1 MFTVIRYTLR
11 RSRGALIGW
20 GIGLAVLS
28 IMMGSL
34 FDMVASTGDLMVAY
48 MEALPEF
55 AELFDMGAMSTPIG
69 WLDVEYF
76 SFVPLIIGLF
86 ATGAGASMLARD
98 EERGTLDLILAHP
111 VSRTALFW
119 GRFLATTLVLIILL
133 LISWAS
139 LLLSMTWSE
148 NFTIPAIDLLLPF
161 ASLYIILMF
170 FMTLAL
176 FFSMLLPARSMA
188 SMLTGILVV
197 ASFFITLLSGVV
209 DQLERAA
216 DFSPMTYLET
226 AAAIENGLNLTWF
239 GVFMAIDL
247 VLALISWQL
256 FQRRDVRVGG
266 EGTMRLMDL
275 VTGRWKA
282 KPIESLAE
290 MDSSAAD

>member
-11 RSRGALIGW
+11 RSRGAIIGW

-34 FDMVASTGDLMVAY
+34 FDMMTNSGDLIEAY
-48 MEALPEF
+48 VESLPELT
-55 AELFDMGAMSTPIG
+55 EMFDFGGMSTPIG

-86 ATGAGASMLARD
+86 VAGVGASMLARD

-111 VSRTALFW
+111 VSRTTLFW
-119 GRFLATTLVLIILL
+119 GRFLATTLVIIILL
-133 LISWAS
+133 LICWAA

-148 NFTIPAIDLLLPF
+148 NFTIPAFELLLPF
-161 ASLYIILMF
+161 VSLFGILMF

-176 FFSMLLPARSMA
+176 LFSMLLPARSMA
-188 SMLTGILVV
+188 SMLTAMLVV

-209 DQLERAA
+209 DELVRAA
-216 DFSPMTYLET
+216 EFSPLTYLET
-226 AAAIENGLNLTWF
+226 AAAIEDGLNLTWF
-239 GVFMAIDL
+239 GVFLAIDL
-247 VLALISWQL
+247 ALALISWQL

-266 EGTMRLMDL
+266 EGTMRLKDL
-275 VTGRWKA
+275 VTGKWKV
-282 KPIESLAE
+282 KPVENLAE
-290 MDSSAAD
+290 IESSAAD

>member
-11 RSRGALIGW
+11 RSRGAIIGW

-34 FDMVASTGDLMVAY
+34 FDMMTNSGDLIEAY
-48 MEALPEF
+48 VESLPELT
-55 AELFDMGAMSTPIG
+55 EMFDFGGMSTPIG

-86 ATGAGASMLARD
+86 AAGVGASMLARD

-111 VSRTALFW
+111 VSRTTLFW
-119 GRFLATTLVLIILL
+119 GRFLATTLVIIILL
-133 LISWAS
+133 LICWAS

-148 NFTIPAIDLLLPF
+148 NFTIPAFELLLPF
-161 ASLYIILMF
+161 VSLFGILML

-176 FFSMLLPARSMA
+176 LFSMLLPARSMA
-188 SMLTGILVV
+188 SMLTAMLVV
-197 ASFFITLLSGVV
+197 ASFFVTLLSGVV
-209 DQLERAA
+209 DQLVRAA
-216 DFSPMTYLET
+216 EFSPMTYLET
-226 AAAIENGLNLTWF
+226 AAAIEDGLNLTWF
-239 GVFMAIDL
+239 GVFLAIDL

-266 EGTMRLMDL
+266 EGTMRLKDIF
-275 VTGRWKA
+275 TGKWKA
-282 KPIESLAE
+282 KPVENLAE
-290 MDSSAAD
+290 TESSAAD